1 LRWIVLAAV
10 VLTACGRQEQTPV
23 KAAGKP
29 AAPVVVAQVEQ
40 RTVPVEV
47 RTIGNVEAYSTI
59 QVRAE
64 VGGELQKVYF
74 TEGDSVSK
82 GQPLFQI
89 DPRPQQETIRQLEAN
104 LAKDSATAQ
113 NAQADAARYGEL
125 YKQGIIARQQYEQ
138 VSSTAAALEA
148 TLAAD
153 RAAIQNARL
162 QLQYATIHSPIE
174 GRTGNLMVK
183 EGNLVK
189 ANDVPLVVINQ
200 IHPIYVTFSVPEKE
214 LPEIRR
220 RFNSGLTVIA
230 RAANTPPST
239 GKLTFIDNAVDQT
252 TGTIKMKGTFS
263 NTNNLLW
270 PGQFVDVVL
279 TVSKQPNAVVVPS
292 QAVQAGQK
300 GQYVYVV
307 NGNRAEYRAVEVGRE
322 VAPDLVIEG
331 GLKPGETVIIDG
343 QSRLVPGAPVQVV
356 KGQ

>member
-300 GQYVYVV
+300 GQYLYVV